1 MTPTEAADKIR
12 PDFHLESMP
21 PEDRHHV
28 KFIEDVA
35 SELGVEHTPFNLHQ
49 VGQALDRADIH
60 PDSNEYPKMLYSRT
74 HHAEE
79 GVGASVYEPRHDFV
93 WAHVAN
99 EDEAKKLG
107 SGWVEDISELP
118 PRGEIPLH
126 AEPKAVEHAPVVE
139 HEEPPFETTH
149 EEFIGE

>member
-35 SELGVEHTPFNLHQ
+35 SELGVEPTPFNLHQ
-49 VGQALDRADIH
+49 VGQALYRADIH
-60 PDSNEYPKMLYSRT
+60 PESNEYPKMLYSRT
-74 HHAEE
+74 HHAED
-79 GVGASVYEPRHDFV
+79 GVGASIYEPRHDFV

-99 EDEAKKLG
+99 DDEAKKLG
-107 SGWVEDISELP
+107 SGWVEDPSELP
-118 PRGEIPLH
+118 ARGEIPLH
-126 AEPKAVEHAPVVE
+126 AEPKAVEPETPKEETDDHA
-139 HEEPPFETTH
+139 ETI
-149 EEFIGE
+149 F

>member
-1 MTPTEAADKIR
+1 MNVKEAADKIR

-35 SELGVEHTPFNLHQ
+35 AELGVEHTPFNLHQ

-60 PDSNEYPKMLYSRT
+60 PESNEYPKMLYSRS

-79 GVGASVYEPRHDFV
+79 GIGASVYEPRHDFV

-126 AEPKAVEHAPVVE
+126 AEPKAVEYAPAVE

-149 EEFIGE
+149 EEFVGE